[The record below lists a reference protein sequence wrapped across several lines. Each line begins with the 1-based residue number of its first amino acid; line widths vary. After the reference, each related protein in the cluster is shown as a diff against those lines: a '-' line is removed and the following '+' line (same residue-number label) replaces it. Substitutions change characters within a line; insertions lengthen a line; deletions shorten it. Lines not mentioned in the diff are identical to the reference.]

1 MTRFSML
8 SSVAFAGL
16 IAAPASG
23 QWVVFTEDPSRLSAA
38 AGVGAA
44 DPEEKDYAWG
54 DIDRDG
60 DIDLVVA
67 RKQPWTTTGRRTN
80 VLFLNEGGVLTDR
93 TADYAVA
100 SSISGDLGF
109 LTPTND
115 RDVVLVDVNGDEWLD
130 IVTAPTLTDNDAKHL
145 SHPRVYINQAEA
157 AGAWQGVRYEDDRIP
172 QMHATAG
179 PRFCGVSAGDVTGDG
194 FPDLF
199 FSDYDVPPGQLF
211 DFNDRLL
218 VNNGAGGF
226 SDQTVS
232 RLTPAMYVS
241 TFGISNDI
249 VDMNGDGFK
258 DIVRL
263 TANGVPYEVGI
274 AYNNPDNVGFFTV
287 YDQVYGLS
295 PYHSAVGDL
304 NGDGLMDIVVLDDG
318 SDQYLLNQGNNAQGF
333 AEFSSTTFPPPHIFN
348 AGNVVVEDFD
358 KDGFNDVI
366 NMDADVTIPGCTFT
380 TRIFHNQGNP
390 PEVTFVEEGEVIPL
404 SMLNGVHDMAAF
416 DIDGNGW
423 TDLVIGRCSGT
434 QVWMNFP
441 PVAVAFSYPGGLPVE
456 VVAGEPTLFGVQL
469 DPVGGEIVPGAT
481 AVHVSIN
488 DGPFTENT
496 LTDLGG
502 NLFEAELPGAGC
514 GDRLDF
520 YLSTELDGGEIFLDP
535 PTAPA
540 STYHAVATT
549 GSLLVLADA
558 IEGDVSGWT
567 VTSDPS
573 LTGGAWKQ
581 ADPVPTIFNSELAA
595 PGNDATPDPDGTM
608 AFVTEN
614 GNPGGAAN
622 ASDVDGGPAYLLSP
636 LIDLDGTDG
645 MISYARWVFSATG
658 VEDLLTVEISNDAGV
673 NWTLVESVA
682 STGSV
687 WETASFQVGA
697 HVTPTGQLQVRFGI
711 CDCPN
716 DSVTEAGIDD
726 FTVTDIC
733 PQPPNCL
740 GDVDGDG
747 EVGISDFLAV
757 LGNWGPNPGHPADL
771 DGDGEVGITD
781 FLQVL
786 GNWGPC

>member
-1 MTRFSML
+1 MTKLTML
-8 SSVAFAGL
+8 SSLSAVCLFAV
-16 IAAPASG
+16 PVSG
-23 QWVVFTEDPSRLSAA
+23 QWVVLTEDPSRLSAA
-38 AGVGAA
+38 AEVGAA
-44 DPEEKDYAWG
+44 DTEEKDYAWG
-54 DIDRDG
+54 DVDRDG
-60 DIDLVVA
+60 DIDLIVV
-67 RKQPWTTTGRRTN
+67 RKQPWTTTGRRIN
-80 VLFLNEGGVLTDR
+80 VLFLNQNGVLTDR
-93 TADYAVA
+93 TADYAVG
-100 SSISGDLGF
+100 SSIVGDLGF

-115 RDVVLVDVNGDEWLD
+115 RDVVLVDVNGDQWLD

-145 SHPRVYINQAEA
+145 SHPRVYINQAEID
-157 AGAWQGVRYEDDRIP
+157 GVWQGFRYEDGLIP

-199 FSDYDVPPGQLF
+199 FSDYDAPAGQIF

-218 VNNGAGGF
+218 INDGAGGF

-241 TFGISNDI
+241 TFGISNNI
-249 VDMNGDGFK
+249 VDMNDDGFN

-287 YDQVYGLS
+287 YDSVYGLS
-295 PYHSAVGDL
+295 PYHSNVGDL

-318 SDQYLLNQGNNAQGF
+318 TDKFLLNQGNNAQGIADF
-333 AEFSSTTFPPPHIFN
+333 LSLTFPAPHIFN
-348 AGNVVVEDFD
+348 AGDVLIEDLD

-366 NMDADVTIPGCTFT
+366 NMDADVDVAGCTLT
-380 TRIFHNQGNP
+380 TRIFHNQGDP
-390 PEVTFVEEGEVIPL
+390 PNVTFVEEDAVIPL
-404 SMLNGVHDMAAF
+404 SMLNGVHDIAAF

-441 PVAVAFSYPGGLPVE
+441 PVAVEFSYPNGLPTVVE
-456 VVAGEPTLFGVQL
+456 ADEPTLVLVQL
-469 DPVGGEIVPGAT
+469 DPVGGAIVPGAT
-481 AVHVSIN
+481 SIHVSIN
-488 DGPFTENT
+488 DATFTQTT

-514 GDRLDF
+514 GDRFDY
-520 YLSTELDGGEIFLDP
+520 YLGTELDGGESFLDP
-535 PTAPA
+535 PSAPA
-540 STYHAVATT
+540 STYDAVATT
-549 GSLLVLADA
+549 GSMLVLSDS

-573 LTGGAWKQ
+573 LTAGAWKQ
-581 ADPVPTIFNSELAA
+581 AVPVPTIFNNELAA
-595 PGNDATPDPDGTM
+595 PGADATPDPDGTM

-614 GNPGGAAN
+614 GAPGGAAG
-622 ASDVDGGPAYLLSP
+622 ASDVDGGPTYLLSP

-645 MISYARWVFSATG
+645 IITYARWVFSATG
-658 VEDLLTVEISNDAGV
+658 VEDLLTVEVSNDAGA

-682 STGSV
+682 NTGSM
-687 WETASFQVGA
+687 WETASFQVGE
-697 HVTPTGQLQVRFGI
+697 HITPTSQLQVRFGI

-726 FTVTDIC
+726 FVVTDIC
-733 PQPPNCL
+733 PPPPNCL

-747 EVGISDFLAV
+747 QVGINDFLAV
-757 LGNWGPNPGHPADL
+757 LGAWGPNPGHPADL
-771 DGDGEVGITD
+771 DGDDIVGIND
-781 FLQVL
+781 FLLVL